1 MGIQLDTVVPWGRS
15 YDEYVAMFDLDRRAL
30 GSRIL
35 GVGDGPA
42 SFNAEA
48 TARGHRVVSC
58 DPIYAFT
65 PAQIRRRIDETYPTI
80 IDGCRQHRDTFVWT
94 RITSPDHLGRI
105 RLAAMEAFLADFGGA
120 SCRDRYVAASLPNLP
135 FADGTFDLAVCS
147 HLLFL
152 YSAQLSSASS
162 T

>member
-42 SFNAEA
+42 SFNAAA

-105 RLAAMEAFLADFGGA
+105 RLAAMEAF
-120 SCRDRYVAASLPNLP
+120 
-135 FADGTFDLAVCS
+135 
-147 HLLFL
+147 
-152 YSAQLSSASS
+152 
-162 T
+162 